1 MTATRP
7 SLALLGA
14 FALLAACGDQKADS
28 APADAAPVTAAAA
41 VAPAAATA
49 TAGPQDWT
57 KVVTATPEGGFRM
70 GNPNAPVRF
79 MEFAS
84 FTCPHCRDFHAASK
98 DALKTYVAGGKV
110 SYEFRNFVL
119 NGPDLAMSVLARCDG
134 APAFFPHLDSVFG
147 TQDQWIQ
154 GFTKATP
161 DDQKRLQAL
170 PPDRQL
176 LGIADQGGL
185 DKFYKLRG
193 MPRAKYE
200 ACLLD
205 KSAVDKLQAVRDEG
219 IKRYEVAGT
228 PTFVLNGETLR
239 DARDWPAVDA
249 AIKAQLR

>member
-1 MTATRP
+1 MTVTRP
-7 SLALLGA
+7 SVALIGA
-14 FALLAACGDQKADS
+14 LALLAACGDQKADS

-41 VAPAAATA
+41 VAPASAAA
-49 TAGPQDWT
+49 QDWT
-57 KVVTATPEGGFRM
+57 KVMTATPEGGFRM

-84 FTCPHCRDFHAASK
+84 LTCPACKAFHAASY

-134 APAFFPHLDSVFG
+134 APAFFAHLDSAFS
-147 TQDQWIQ
+147 TQEQWLTP
-154 GFTKATP
+154 FTKTSP
-161 DDQKRLQAL
+161 EDQQRLQAL

-228 PTFVLNGETLR
+228 PTFVLNDETLR
-239 DARDWPAVDA
+239 DARSWPDVEA
-249 AIKAQLR
+249 AIKARLR